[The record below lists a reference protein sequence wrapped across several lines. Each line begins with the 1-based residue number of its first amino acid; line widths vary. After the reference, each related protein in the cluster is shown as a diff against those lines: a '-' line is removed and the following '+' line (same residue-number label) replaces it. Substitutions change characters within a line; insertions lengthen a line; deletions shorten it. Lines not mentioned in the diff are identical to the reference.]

1 MGRGFAGG
9 LGVWGA
15 AVLRPYMCEA
25 EGSVGG
31 GGGGLA
37 LTAVGFGVCGGG

>member
-15 AVLRPYMCEA
+15 AVLRPYMCQARGQSAA
-25 EGSVGG
+25 E
-31 GGGGLA
+31 
-37 LTAVGFGVCGGG
+37 AVGLR